1 MNDAAPTF
9 APTAALLIIGNE
21 ILSGRTQDA
30 NLAFIAKHLGTLGIR
45 FREVRVVPDE
55 EAEIVAAVNALRAR
69 YTYVFTTGGI
79 GPTHDDITAE
89 CIAKAFEVPLIRHPE
104 AVRRLEAHYANTGLL
119 NEARLRMANIPE
131 GASLIDNPVSTAPGF
146 QIGNVFVMA
155 GVPMIMQAMLTGIGD
170 RLVGGPV
177 VRTKSVASAIPE
189 GSFADALRVLAGTH
203 ASVDIG
209 SYPAFRQG
217 KVSTALV
224 LRGTDPVALDAA
236 VADVVAMLRA
246 LGGDPLVMDGYGE

>member
-1 MNDAAPTF
+1 MS

-30 NLAFIAKHLGTLGIR
+30 NLAFIARHLAGLGIPL
-45 FREVRVVPDE
+45 REVRVVPDV
-55 EAEIVAAVNALRAR
+55 EAEIVAALNALRDR
-69 YTYVFTTGGI
+69 YSYVFTTGGI

-89 CIAKAFEVPLIRHPE
+89 CVAKAFGVPLLRHPE
-104 AVRRLEAHYANTGLL
+104 AVRRLEAHYADTGLL
-119 NEARLRMANIPE
+119 NEARLRMANVPE
-131 GASLIDNPVSTAPGF
+131 GGILIDNPVSTAPGF

-155 GVPMIMQAMLTGIGD
+155 GVPKIMQAMLTGITS

-177 VRTKSVASAIPE
+177 TLTRSVASAIPE
-189 GSFADALRVLAGTH
+189 GSFADPLRLLAAKHEG
-203 ASVDIG
+203 VDIG

-224 LRGTDPVALDAA
+224 LRTADVAALDAA
-236 VADVVAMLRA
+236 TADVVAMLRD
-246 LGGDPLVMDGYGE
+246 LGGVPEVVEGYGEEKGG

>member
-1 MNDAAPTF
+1 MSDTAVAKTP

-30 NLAFIAKHLGTLGIR
+30 NLAFIAKYLGGIGVR

-79 GPTHDDITAE
+79 GPTHDDITSE
-89 CIAKAFEVPLIRHPE
+89 CIAKAFGVPLIQHPE
-104 AVRRLEAHYANTGLL
+104 ARRRLEDHYAGTGML
-119 NEARLRMANIPE
+119 NEARLRMANTPE
-131 GASLIDNPVSTAPGF
+131 GAVLIDNPVSSAPGF

-155 GVPMIMQAMLTGIGD
+155 GVPMIMQAMLTGLGN
-170 RLVGGPV
+170 RLVGGPPV
-177 VRTKSVASAIPE
+177 LSRTVACGIPE
-189 GSFADALRVLAGTH
+189 GTLAAGLT
-203 ASVDIG
+203 AIQAYFPSIDIG

-217 KVSTALV
+217 RISTSLV
-224 LRGTDPVALDAA
+224 LRGTDPDLLESATARVSGL
-236 VADVVAMLRA
+236 VTE
-246 LGGDPLVMDGYGE
+246 LGGTPEILAD